1 MRTSIFIISL
11 ILFTSCVTGQTEFKI
26 ISKQDLK
33 EVLSTTKEEAQ
44 LVDVR
49 TKEEF
54 DQGAIK
60 GAVLID
66 FWGPTFLSKA
76 TQELD
81 KNKPVYLYCKV
92 GGRSSKAAKLLV
104 KEGFTEVY
112 SLQGG
117 YSDWIKKK

>member
-1 MRTSIFIISL
+1 MRIFVLSIVMM
-11 ILFTSCVTGQTEFKI
+11 FTSCVEGQTTYKN

-33 EVLSTTKEEAQ
+33 EVLKTTKEVQ

-49 TKEEF
+49 TEAEF
-54 DQGAIK
+54 NQGAIK

-66 FWGPTFLSKA
+66 FWSPTFLSKI
-76 TQELD
+76 TEELD

-92 GGRSSKAAKLLV
+92 GGRSSKAAKMLI
-104 KEGFTEVY
+104 KEGFAKVY

-117 YSDWIKKK
+117 YSDWIKN